1 MKKIIL
7 FVFFIVPFL
16 ASSQG
21 LIRNAQASELIRN
34 NPKVQ
39 KTRSLNIPSS
49 YSLEKYT
56 PHVLDQAKSSMCAAY
71 SLALARTIVYA
82 RNNNLTN
89 KNKISSEAYSPYYI
103 YTKYKSSTGQDF
115 DGGLMMYFN
124 KLNEFGYAKMK
135 EVEYPH
141 YYPFTETQLWDYS
154 VPSYINLDLEYIKSE
169 KFDNIN
175 SIYVDDVSTE
185 EGIKELTDLIKS
197 EIVNERPVIFGMNIY
212 ESFRYSEDYWYGGE
226 EVLCSE
232 VILVNDEK
240 DYCYASNANPS
251 GKCDEHKPEEYYA
264 GHAMTLIA
272 FDDEKYGGSFL
283 IQNSW
288 GQGAHNNGKVWIPYA
303 TFAYLA
309 EDIQSLDKAPKTMF
323 DEPFEYSFN
332 YSADEI
338 NTKTRDFSENL
349 DINWFL
355 FTMLAVE
362 NHNKK
367 DAQKNRLMLP
377 NKLRISG
384 QLEDNLLEGYGEINL
399 NNKFIYNGNFSEGY
413 FDGNG
418 ELKKYDNWGDLIS
431 KREGIFLKGKFMDG
445 NVEEDINPRWFPSGM
460 HGYKMTG
467 KMKDGVYYGF
477 GKLEHN
483 QWDETFEGY
492 FEDNYPI
499 RGKKISWVLK
509 EYNPYNYEYEGEFY
523 LLRAHGKGKKVWS
536 DGLIQEGKF
545 EYGRFIH

>member
-1 MKKIIL
+1 MKKIVLFIL
-7 FVFFIVPFL
+7 LISPL
-16 ASSQG
+16 IANSQG
-21 LIRNAQASELIRN
+21 MIRSAEASELIRN

-39 KTRSLNIPSS
+39 KKRSLNIPSS

-56 PHVLDQAKSSMCAAY
+56 PHVFHQGESDMCAAY
-71 SLALARTIVYA
+71 SLALARTMIYA

-89 KNKISSEAYSPYYI
+89 KNKISAEAYSPYYI
-103 YTKYKSSTGQDF
+103 YSKFKSSIGENF
-115 DGGLMMYFN
+115 DGGLRMYFN

-367 DAQKNRLMLP
+367 DA
-377 NKLRISG
+377 
-384 QLEDNLLEGYGEINL
+384 
-399 NNKFIYNGNFSEGY
+399 
-413 FDGNG
+413 
-418 ELKKYDNWGDLIS
+418 
-431 KREGIFLKGKFMDG
+431 
-445 NVEEDINPRWFPSGM
+445 
-460 HGYKMTG
+460 
-467 KMKDGVYYGF
+467 
-477 GKLEHN
+477 
-483 QWDETFEGY
+483 
-492 FEDNYPI
+492 
-499 RGKKISWVLK
+499 
-509 EYNPYNYEYEGEFY
+509 
-523 LLRAHGKGKKVWS
+523 
-536 DGLIQEGKF
+536 
-545 EYGRFIH
+545 